1 MLNVSKETVLIVK
14 LWEIVFYQIKKNK
27 FSIQTFT
34 EQLLGPSHQAG
45 QQGRWHIPLRGV
57 QPAEGDKSEQTTT
70 KEQERC

>member
-45 QQGRWHIPLRGV
+45 QQGR
-57 QPAEGDKSEQTTT
+57 
-70 KEQERC
+70 